1 MARCRTSISHT
12 DGKAHY
18 ACEEY
23 KDALFDVRPIPPNS
37 GELVFKRPGA
47 KEMAAENWSGWVK
60 MENSRKWHYFASGDN
75 DMTSLCGKFMMLRK
89 PAIIEEG
96 NDDSPDNCSA
106 CRRKL
111 RFYRK
116 V

>member
-1 MARCRTSISHT
+1 MT
-12 DGKAHY
+12 GQ
-18 ACEEY
+18 
-23 KDALFDVRPIPPNS
+23 
-37 GELVFKRPGA
+37 

-111 RFYRK
+111 RTATRSSPTDQDGGAS
-116 V
+116 

>member
-1 MARCRTSISHT
+1 MT
-12 DGKAHY
+12 GQ
-18 ACEEY
+18 
-23 KDALFDVRPIPPNS
+23 
-37 GELVFKRPGA
+37 